1 MCERNKTMKTT
12 MMNMKNNVKMNGF
25 LAAQSETIRLEY
37 VESLSTGDVSVDKM
51 KGMGVVPVSAISDLN
66 SVLAKASYA
75 AEVSKVGATTVS
87 MQVGGT
93 NPRVFFKQGE
103 FNKGLFK
110 KVFKTAGKAEVV
122 GKKYES
128 VFVEGVNKFSKIDF
142 EMGIRYSI
150 YLVNKATIQRYLDE
164 VSMMCLDSVNSVDD
178 IQQVVLDLDPI
189 ARALQESSIDVTK
202 DKDKD
207 FGIYATDI
215 IGSEVQ
221 ALNVLIKKGGL
232 LNNLKDC
239 IKEPTKVKYEAT
251 TNIILNDDQEAV
263 DTNASA
269 AQLAILD
276 GTNEYMNSLLN
287 NYAKTTNDDY
297 KKYIVAAKNYRS
309 FVWFIRKI
317 TDAMNTKIENG
328 TVRQIR
334 DAIYVEAKEQG
345 VPTEDV
351 IKCAIAAGYTNFYK
365 NADGEIKATSNLNKF
380 RFTNIARLF
389 DDIFVQEYA
398 ENKAL
403 EIELDIEDVFV
414 DVEEGTVVTVKDGL
428 GYVDGSMVLSLIDV
442 DAEGDAVV
450 REGRLM
456 LQYNP
461 LNNIN
466 YDRKVVLVDAFLNR
480 TNGAWE
486 DVQLA
491 DDNSVAVQTERLL
504 NCKCG
509 VKDNFVLAINPNT
522 GKALRIARLNNNF
535 TMPKGGVNVKDVIV
549 SLDNGDYKGSAMIL
563 IEA

>member
-1 MCERNKTMKTT
+1 MKTT

-142 EMGIRYSI
+142 EMGIRYTI
-150 YLVNKATIQRYLDE
+150 YLVNKATIKRYLDE
-164 VSMMCLDSVNSVDD
+164 VSMMCLDSVDSVDD

-232 LNNLKDC
+232 LNNLNDC
-239 IKEPTKVKYEAT
+239 IKDPTKVKYEAK

-276 GTNEYMNSLLN
+276 GTNEYMNCLLE
-287 NYAKTTNDDY
+287 NYTKTTNDDY
-297 KKYIVAAKNYRS
+297 KKYIAAAKNYRS
-309 FVWFIRKI
+309 FVWFIRKV
-317 TDAMNTKIENG
+317 TDAMNTKLGND

-365 NADGEIKATSNLNKF
+365 NADGEIKAKSNLNKF
-380 RFTNIARLF
+380 RFANITRLF

-398 ENKAL
+398 ENKTL
-403 EIELDIEDVFV
+403 EIELNIEDVFV

-428 GYVDGSMVLSLIDV
+428 GYVDGSMALSLIDV
-442 DAEGDAVV
+442 DAEGDAIVK
-450 REGRLM
+450 EGRLM

-480 TNGAWE
+480 TRDAWE

-491 DDNSVAVQTERLL
+491 DDSSVAVQTERLL

-535 TMPKGGVNVKDVIV
+535 TMPKGGVTVKDVIV

>member
-1 MCERNKTMKTT
+1 MKTT

-232 LNNLKDC
+232 LNNLNDC

>member
-1 MCERNKTMKTT
+1 MKTT

-25 LAAQSETIRLEY
+25 LASQTEEIRIDY
-37 VESLSTGDVSVDKM
+37 VECLETGDVSVDKM
-51 KGMGVVPVSAISDLN
+51 KGAGVVPVGVIADLN

-75 AEVSKVGATTVS
+75 AEVSKVGNTTVA

-93 NPRVFFKQGE
+93 DPKVFFKQGT
-103 FNKGLFK
+103 FNKKLFK
-110 KVFKTAGKAEVV
+110 KVFKTAGKSEIVS
-122 GKKYES
+122 KKYES

-142 EMGIRYSI
+142 EMGVRYTI
-150 YLVNKATIQRYLDE
+150 YLVNKATIKRYLDE
-164 VSMMCLDSVNSVDD
+164 VSMMCLDSVDSVDD
-178 IQQVVLDLDPI
+178 IKQVVLDLDPI

-207 FGIYATDI
+207 FGIYASDI

-232 LNNLKDC
+232 LNNLNDC

-251 TNIILNDDQEAV
+251 TNIILEEDQEAV
-263 DTNASA
+263 ETNASV
-269 AQLAILD
+269 AQLAILE
-276 GTNEYMNSLLN
+276 GTNEYMNKLLV

-297 KKYIVAAKNYRS
+297 KKYIAAAKNYRA
-309 FVWFIRKI
+309 FVWFIRKV
-317 TDAMNTKIENG
+317 TDAMNTKISNEA
-328 TVRQIR
+328 VREIR

-365 NADGEIKATSNLNKF
+365 NADGEIKAKSNLNKF
-380 RFTNIARLF
+380 RFSNITRIF

-398 ENKAL
+398 ENKTL
-403 EIELDIEDVFV
+403 EIELDVEDVFV
-414 DVEEGTVVTVKDGL
+414 DIEENTVVTVKDGL
-428 GYVDGSMVLSLIDV
+428 GYVDGSMALSLIDV
-442 DAEGDAVV
+442 DAEGDAIVK
-450 REGRLM
+450 EGRLM

-461 LNNIN
+461 LNSIN
-466 YDRKVVLVDAFLNR
+466 YNRRIVFVDAFLNR

-486 DVQLA
+486 DVKLA
-491 DDNSVAVQTERLL
+491 DDTSVAVQTERLL
-504 NCKCG
+504 NCRCG
-509 VKDNFVLAINPNT
+509 VKDNFILAINPST
-522 GKALRIARLNNNF
+522 GKALRIARLNSNF
-535 TMPKGGVNVKDVIV
+535 NMPKGGVTVKDVIV

>member
-1 MCERNKTMKTT
+1 MKTT

-276 GTNEYMNSLLN
+276 GTNEYMNNLLD